1 MAKFNEMIIT
11 TVGKSIYAKAI
22 AGQTIEFTKAVVG
35 NGRPSDLAAAEAL
48 TNVVSPRINAS
59 IEIDTASKEGIAIV
73 NAAVNNSTL
82 GEDVEI
88 CEIGLF
94 CKDPD
99 TSEEVMYSYAYAP
112 NSSDVIPS
120 RNSGEMMWMIQL
132 FVYVENATGYGSSQ
146 SDATMFIPTVTA
158 TAANGSTVFLSD
170 ISAYVRYVINGS
182 LLTAF
187 YNITG
192 VLSNMEN
199 AASGLSSV
207 TISLPRSSA
216 VDCAVRGRMLVIDSN
231 DAQILVDATGVI
243 ASGGSTIAL
252 DYLGEQNGDF
262 SLLLTVNYII

>member
-11 TVGKSIYAKAI
+11 TVGKSIYAKSI

-35 NGRPSDLAAAEAL
+35 NGKPSDLAEAEAL

-59 IEIDTASKEGIAIV
+59 IEIDTDSKEGIAIV
-73 NAAVNNSTL
+73 NATVNNATL

-99 TSEEVMYSYAYAP
+99 TNEEIMYSYAYAP

-132 FVYVENATGYGSSQ
+132 FVYVENATGSGSGQ
-146 SDATMFIPTVTA
+146 SSATVFVPTVTA
-158 TAANGSTVFLSD
+158 TAADGSTVFLSD
-170 ISAYVRYVINGS
+170 VSAFVKYVINGS

-187 YNITG
+187 YSITG
-192 VLSNMEN
+192 TLTNMES
-199 AASGLSSV
+199 AASGLTSV
-207 TISLPRSSA
+207 LITLPRSSA
-216 VDCAVRGRMLVIDSN
+216 VDCAVTGRMVVMDNN

-252 DYLGEQNGDF
+252 DYLGEQDGDF
-262 SLLLTVNYII
+262 SLLLTAQYII